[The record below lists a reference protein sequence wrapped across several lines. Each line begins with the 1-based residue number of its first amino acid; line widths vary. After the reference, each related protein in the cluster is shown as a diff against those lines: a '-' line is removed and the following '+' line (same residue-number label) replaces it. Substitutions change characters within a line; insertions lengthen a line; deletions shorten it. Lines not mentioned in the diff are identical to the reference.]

1 MATPHRNYPVTV
13 NQDAYNAFMGN
24 KQEHMKKAQDFSVTH
39 SEFLLLIIAKYK
51 KEVNR
56 VG

>member
-1 MATPHRNYPVTV
+1 MATPKRNYPVTV

-24 KQEHMKKAQDFSVTH
+24 KQEHMRKAQDFSVTH
-39 SEFLLLIIAKYK
+39 SEFLLLVIAKYK

-56 VG
+56 